1 MHTYRARSS
10 LIWGGVSVGLGLIL
24 AVSDLIASGVTGA
37 KVGLGLGACV
47 AMIGAA
53 TYLRPAVEVTPDGVV
68 FRNVVHTATAPF
80 ARIQEISM
88 HWSLEIQGDDGMK
101 SGAFSVPASRRSRT
115 GVFSNESV
123 DLARG
128 DEREGRQDS
137 TGSQVHAAWHTWKDA
152 HGGVPDRTSAS
163 ITRRLDVVGLALVL
177 GSIAAVVFAFF
188 G

>member
-10 LIWGGVSVGLGLIL
+10 LIWGWVSVGLGLIL

-53 TYLRPAVEVTPDGVV
+53 TYLRPAVEVTPDGIV
-68 FRNVVHTATAPF
+68 FRNLVHTATAPF

-88 HWSLEIQGDDGMK
+88 RWSLEMLGDDGIK
-101 SGAFSVPASRRSRT
+101 AGAFSVPASRRGRT

-123 DLARG
+123 DLAQG

-137 TGSQVHAAWHTWKDA
+137 TGSQVYAAWHTWKDA